1 MIPIIRTSS
10 TLVVTMNLGA
20 IKILMI
26 SEMKMVLKRN
36 KAPTSIHLLRW
47 MLSTLDVSYP
57 WTISYSSISLFRQSP
72 SFHHTVQRHRFMS
85 SHRAIASTIAVVLK
99 AGVADTMATLAVTRK
114 VPGIYLV
121 AQNKAKP
128 LLVA

>member
-1 MIPIIRTSS
+1 
-10 TLVVTMNLGA
+10 
-20 IKILMI
+20 
-26 SEMKMVLKRN
+26 
-36 KAPTSIHLLRW
+36 
-47 MLSTLDVSYP
+47 
-57 WTISYSSISLFRQSP
+57 
-72 SFHHTVQRHRFMS
+72 MS

-128 LLVA
+128 LLVARREHPGTAKQAAIGMTQARQSKTMEVEVLTVGGLA